1 MIYGQIYIAAR
12 DGGSLAE
19 EQAATCLR
27 RGDLECRAGRA
38 VERYA
43 I

>member
-12 DGGSLAE
+12 DGG
-19 EQAATCLR
+19 
-27 RGDLECRAGRA
+27 DLECRAGCVA
-38 VERYA
+38 ERYA